1 MGTQTWPPL
10 RAFNAS
16 ARRRQL
22 PPSPTARQE
31 KDLSRLTASPS
42 TLFNQRSCDSR
53 STSPSSSS
61 ASRSSQMST
70 SEFALPVVDTL
81 PKSTPSVKPSASPSL
96 HTTRSSEVPEPEP
109 DTKSLT
115 VKGWGGLWGLG
126 FGNGFCCICKG
137 WALLFLLAV
146 GF

>member
-1 MGTQTWPPL
+1 MGINAEYMGTQTWPPL

-53 STSPSSSS
+53 STSSSSSS
-61 ASRSSQMST
+61 ASGSSQMST
-70 SEFALPVVDTL
+70 SEFVLPVVDTL

-96 HTTRSSEVPEPEP
+96 HTTRSSSMSTPRTPKQQLVAYDRTLLVADNRRCEP
-109 DTKSLT
+109 K
-115 VKGWGGLWGLG
+115 K
-126 FGNGFCCICKG
+126 F
-137 WALLFLLAV
+137 
-146 GF
+146 

>member
-1 MGTQTWPPL
+1 MGIKRVHGGTTPNDSFLSTNTQTWPPL

-81 PKSTPSVKPSASPSL
+81 PKSTPSVKPS
-96 HTTRSSEVPEPEP
+96 
-109 DTKSLT
+109 
-115 VKGWGGLWGLG
+115 
-126 FGNGFCCICKG
+126 
-137 WALLFLLAV
+137 
-146 GF
+146 

>member
-1 MGTQTWPPL
+1 MGNDSFLSTNTQTWPPL

-70 SEFALPVVDTL
+70 SEFALPVVA
-81 PKSTPSVKPSASPSL
+81 VFPSL
-96 HTTRSSEVPEPEP
+96 RHPSSHQQVHRCILPEVRR
-109 DTKSLT
+109 
-115 VKGWGGLWGLG
+115 
-126 FGNGFCCICKG
+126 
-137 WALLFLLAV
+137 
-146 GF
+146 